1 MVSFASPNL
10 TWTGTLAAGATA
22 TITFSVTVHNPDT
35 GDHLLSVTLTSAAA
49 GNNCPA
55 GSTGPGCALTVPVA
69 SLAITNTAG
78 VASTTPGSVV
88 RFTATFTNTGQAP
101 YNGITIATNAAD
113 VFDDAVPNGDQ
124 TATSGTLSIAGAT
137 VTWTGSI
144 PVGGTVTV
152 TGTVTVNNPDTGNHL
167 LASTI
172 TTAAAGSNC
181 PAAAPAA
188 ACSVS
193 VPVLTPGL
201 TIAQAANV
209 PAATPGSPVQFT
221 VTITDS
227 GQTSYTGAVVN
238 VSFAGLLDDGV
249 YDGDA
254 VATSGSL
261 GYAAPVL
268 TWTGSLSPGGTA
280 TITYSVTANN
290 PDTGDK
296 LL

>member
-1 MVSFASPNL
+1 M
-10 TWTGTLAAGATA
+10 
-22 TITFSVTVHNPDT
+22 
-35 GDHLLSVTLTSAAA
+35 
-49 GNNCPA
+49 
-55 GSTGPGCALTVPVA
+55 
-69 SLAITNTAG
+69 
-78 VASTTPGSVV
+78 
-88 RFTATFTNTGQAP
+88 
-101 YNGITIATNAAD
+101 
-113 VFDDAVPNGDQ
+113 
-124 TATSGTLSIAGAT
+124 
-137 VTWTGSI
+137 
-144 PVGGTVTV
+144 GGTVTV

-181 PAAAPAA
+181 PPAGPAA

-209 PAATPGSPVQFT
+209 PAHHAGVAGEFT

-227 GQTSYTGAVVN
+227 GQTSYTGAVVGR
-238 VSFAGLLDDGV
+238 SFAGMADDGV

-268 TWTGSLSPGGTA
+268 TWTGSLSPGRHG
-280 TITYSVTANN
+280 
-290 PDTGDK
+290 GDH
-296 LL
+296 LLGDRQ